1 MPVALMLVSLV
12 LYLYNGDGTSGCPT
26 RYLAAVSRLGAHGV
40 PTLNQCSLA
49 GIWLPKDL

>member
-12 LYLYNGDGTSGCPT
+12 FYRYNGDGKSGCPH

-40 PTLNQCSLA
+40 PTVNQCGLA
-49 GIWLPKDL
+49 GIWFPKDL